1 LTFLVL
7 AITYLYTM
15 KINFKNLKKGQSIPL
30 LIIDMIML
38 SLISINLLWMTF
50 DFFFEARIFQ
60 DLIGQVSESFFIY
73 YRDIIHP
80 DFLLYD
86 SIFVTIFIIEILT
99 RWIVSIVKKEYSN
112 WIAYP
117 FIHWYDV
124 LGCIPVG
131 GFRVLRMLRIVS
143 IVIRLH
149 KKQIINIRV
158 TWWYKLLN
166 RYYSILVEEVSD
178 RVVVNVIKGMQTE
191 IAEGSP
197 ITDELV
203 EKVIKPKQE
212 IIVEWLALRI
222 EDATQLYFTRNS
234 ERLQQYIQLAVEE
247 ALVNNKDIGKLNS
260 VPILGPKV
268 TAAVSSSISDVSF
281 YVIEKMI
288 RDLSAKENRE
298 VLHEVM
304 NMGLEVVT
312 KKEEDET
319 FQNATKEIIIDSLEL
334 VKEQVETKRWKE
346 N

>member
-1 LTFLVL
+1 
-7 AITYLYTM
+7 M
-15 KINFKNLKKGQSIPL
+15 KINLKNLKKGQSIPL

-38 SLISINLLWMTF
+38 ALISINLLWMTF
-50 DFFFEARIFQ
+50 DFFFEARVFQ
-60 DLIGQVSESFFIY
+60 DLINQISENFFIY

-86 SIFVTIFIIEILT
+86 SIFITVFIIEILV

-117 FIHWYDV
+117 FINWYDV

-131 GFRVLRMLRIVS
+131 GFRILRLLRIVS

-149 KKQIINIRV
+149 KKQIINVRA

-178 RVVVNVIKGMQTE
+178 RVVVNVIKGVQTE
-191 IAEGSP
+191 IESGSP

-222 EDATQLYFTRNS
+222 EDASKLYFIKNS
-234 ERLQQYIQLAVEE
+234 EQLQQYIHVSVEE
-247 ALVNNKDIGKLNS
+247 ALVNNKDIGKLNN
-260 VPILGPKV
+260 VPIVGPKV
-268 TAAVSSSISDVSF
+268 TAAVSSSISDVTF

-288 RDLSAKENRE
+288 KDLSSKENRE
-298 VLHEVM
+298 VIHEIM
-304 NMGLEVVT
+304 DSGLEIIT
-312 KKEEDET
+312 KKDEDET
-319 FQNATKEIIIDSLEL
+319 FKNATKEILIDSLEL
-334 VKEQVETKRWKE
+334 VKEQVETKRWKD
-346 N
+346 NN